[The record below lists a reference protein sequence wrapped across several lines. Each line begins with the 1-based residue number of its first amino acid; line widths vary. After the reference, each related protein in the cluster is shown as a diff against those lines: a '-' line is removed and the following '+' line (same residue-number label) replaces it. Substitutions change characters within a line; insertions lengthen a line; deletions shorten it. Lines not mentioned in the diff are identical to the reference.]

1 MQLMDDNLIVSWNS
15 STNAQRML
23 DSSVRP
29 RKGGAVMTRK
39 SHGDRVDK
47 VPKNHH
53 TAATSVRQ
61 SSQFSF
67 MPNADNRIE
76 TCCLTTDCRW
86 ET

>member
-15 STNAQRML
+15 STNTQRML

-47 VPKNHH
+47 VPKITIPRRRPYGNPANLALCQMP
-53 TAATSVRQ
+53 TTGSKLAA
-61 SSQFSF
+61 
-67 MPNADNRIE
+67 
-76 TCCLTTDCRW
+76 
-86 ET
+86 